1 LIKGTGAY
9 KLKIGFISRP
19 DCPRCLDLIGILY
32 RYLKHEGHEVMIEQS
47 AASEMKIHGVPLE
60 EMNAEIIITVGGD
73 GTALW
78 TLKRVNTAILPIN
91 MGSFGFLSEIGPTNA
106 IAAMGKLTRGEYKV
120 EERPRIKTTLN
131 GKRLSDSVNEV
142 VIKSAEIT
150 KIRWFGIYIDN
161 DFIHNVR
168 ADGIIVASPTG
179 STSYSLSV
187 GGPILDPRVK
197 ALIISH
203 IAPFKLN
210 VRSIVVPSESTIRIS
225 ILEKGKRLIMS
236 LDGQEEIIIG
246 YNDEILITESESP
259 ARFVRFES
267 DFYRNMREKFI

>member
-1 LIKGTGAY
+1 M
-9 KLKIGFISRP
+9 KIGFISRP
-19 DCPRCLDLIGILY
+19 ECPRCLDLIDTLS
-32 RYLKHEGHEVMIEQS
+32 RYLEKEGHNIIIEES
-47 AASEMKIHGVPLE
+47 AAREMKVAGTPLKD
-60 EMNAEIIITVGGD
+60 MNPEIAITVGGD

-78 TLKRVNTAILPIN
+78 TLKRLNSAILPIN

-106 IAAMGKLTRGEYKV
+106 LNAMSKLTRGEYKV
-120 EERPRIKTTLN
+120 EERSRIKTTLN
-131 GKRLSDSVNEV
+131 GKRLMDCVNEV
-142 VIKSAEIT
+142 VIKSAEIS
-150 KIRWFGIYIDN
+150 KIRWFGIYIDG

-168 ADGIIVASPTG
+168 ADGIIIATPTG

-187 GGPILDPRVK
+187 GGPILDPRVR
-197 ALIISH
+197 ALIVSH

-210 VRSIVVPSESTIRIS
+210 VRSIVVPSESTIKIS

-236 LDGQEEIIIG
+236 LDGQDEIAVG
-246 YNDEILITESESP
+246 YNDEILMTESESP